1 MARSS
6 MVWRAQARAVAARIA
21 LLSGLWAFA
30 CAAARKD
37 PHAGQFQGVVELD
50 ERVLAFEVPGR
61 VLGVSV
67 VEGRWVEAGDEIAR
81 LDDTLERLYREARA
95 AEARAAGAELDLLRV
110 GPRRQEIHSL
120 RDVLAAARAEEA
132 LAHSELSRQRRLAAS
147 GTIPP
152 VQLERAVAAGDQAT
166 ARRQE
171 AESRLALLRSGARK
185 QEIEAAQARAAA
197 AATEV
202 RAADERIARHV
213 LRADRPGLV
222 LDVHLEPY
230 EFAGVGTPVVTVG
243 DVRRP
248 YVDIFVP
255 QSRIDE
261 ARLGGPATVEVEAAV
276 APLPGHVEYIG
287 NRMEF
292 TPRFLFSERELPNLV
307 IPVRVRVDDPD
318 ATLRA
323 GAPAFVTLQD
333 V

>member
-1 MARSS
+1 MASS
-6 MVWRAQARAVAARIA
+6 TMMSRDPLVTARIV
-21 LLSGLWAFA
+21 LL
-30 CAAARKD
+30 AAALACDGARRD

-50 ERVLAFEVPGR
+50 ERVLAFEIPGR
-61 VLGVSV
+61 VLAVAV
-67 VEGRWVEAGDEIAR
+67 TEGRWLEAGDEIAR
-81 LDDTLERLYREARA
+81 LDDTLERLQREARE
-95 AEARAAGAELDLLRV
+95 AEARAARAELELLRV
-110 GPRRQEIHSL
+110 GPRPEDIAGL
-120 RDVLAAARAEEA
+120 RDAVTAARAEEA
-132 LAHSELSRQRRLAAS
+132 LARSELDRQRRLAAT

-152 VQLERAVAAGDQAT
+152 AQLERSVAVADQAT
-166 ARRQE
+166 ARRQG
-171 AESRLALLRSGARK
+171 AESRLAALRKGARK
-185 QEIEAAQARAAA
+185 QEREAARARAAA
-197 AATEV
+197 AATQV
-202 RAADERIARHV
+202 RAADERLRRHV

-230 EFAGVGTPVVTVG
+230 EFANVGTPVVTVG

-255 QSRIDE
+255 QARIAE
-261 ARLGGPATVEVEAAV
+261 AVLGGPARVEVEAA
-276 APLPGHVEYIG
+276 ALPLRGRVEYIG

-307 IPVRVRVDDPD
+307 IPVRVRIDDPD

>member
-1 MARSS
+1 MASS
-6 MVWRAQARAVAARIA
+6 TMMSRDPLVTARIV
-21 LLSGLWAFA
+21 LL
-30 CAAARKD
+30 AAALACDGARRD

-50 ERVLAFEVPGR
+50 ERVLAFEIPGR
-61 VLGVSV
+61 VLAVAV
-67 VEGRWVEAGDEIAR
+67 TEGHWLEAGDEIAR
-81 LDDTLERLYREARA
+81 LDDTLERLQREARE
-95 AEARAAGAELDLLRV
+95 AEARAARAELELLRV
-110 GPRRQEIHSL
+110 GPRPEDIAGL
-120 RDVLAAARAEEA
+120 RDAVTAARAEEA
-132 LAHSELSRQRRLAAS
+132 LARSELGRQRRLAAT

-152 VQLERAVAAGDQAT
+152 VQLERAVAGADQAT

-171 AESRLALLRSGARK
+171 AESRLAALRKGARK
-185 QEIEAAQARAAA
+185 QEREAARARASAA
-197 AATEV
+197 AIQV
-202 RAADERIARHV
+202 RAADERLRRHV

-230 EFAGVGTPVVTVG
+230 EFANVGTPVVTVG

-255 QSRIDE
+255 QARIAE
-261 ARLGGPATVEVEAAV
+261 AVLGGPARVEVEAA
-276 APLPGHVEYIG
+276 ALPLRGRVEYIG

-307 IPVRVRVDDPD
+307 IPVRVRIDDPD

-333 V
+333 A

>member
-1 MARSS
+1 MVSRDHAVTARL
-6 MVWRAQARAVAARIA
+6 VLLAAVLVHGCSAE
-21 LLSGLWAFA
+21 
-30 CAAARKD
+30 RKD

-61 VLGVSV
+61 VLAIAVT
-67 VEGRWVEAGDEIAR
+67 EGRWLAAGDEIAR
-81 LDDTLERLYREARA
+81 LDDTLERLQRDARA
-95 AEARAAGAELDLLRV
+95 AEARAARAELDLVRV
-110 GPRRQEIHSL
+110 GPRPEEIASL
-120 RDVLAAARAEEA
+120 RDAVTAARAEEA
-132 LAHSELSRQRRLAAS
+132 LASSELSRQRRLAAT

-152 VQLERAVAAGDQAT
+152 VQLERAVAAADQSA
-166 ARRQE
+166 ARRRE
-171 AESRLALLRSGARK
+171 VESRLAALKKGARK
-185 QEIEAAQARAAA
+185 QELTAARARAAA

-202 RAADERIARHV
+202 RAADERILRHV

-222 LDVHLEPY
+222 LDVHLRPY
-230 EFAGVGTPVVTVG
+230 EFANVGTPVVTVG

-255 QSRIDE
+255 QARIDE
-261 ARLGGPATVEVEAAV
+261 AVLGGRARVEVEAAA
-276 APLPGHVEYIG
+276 APLFGWVEYIG

-333 V
+333 A